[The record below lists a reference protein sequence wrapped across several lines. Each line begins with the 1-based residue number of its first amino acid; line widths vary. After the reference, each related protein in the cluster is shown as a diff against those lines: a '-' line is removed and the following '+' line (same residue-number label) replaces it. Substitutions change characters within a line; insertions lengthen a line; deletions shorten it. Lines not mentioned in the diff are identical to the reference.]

1 MSFFTKLGV
10 LLCLFSISLTS
21 QAQGVEIN
29 PSVQWKYIISHD
41 LTFES
46 GNFIMYEFP
55 AEQNFD
61 YIFNITHNQDS
72 LTAVVMVYDMQD
84 GLQHK
89 MFLDDNQL
97 SIDLPF
103 DVSQSGTYKV
113 ILSLTDPKSTKGT
126 PIDSR
131 LTLIRRPKI

>member
-1 MSFFTKLGV
+1 MSFITKLGV
-10 LLCLFSISLTS
+10 LLCLLTISAAS
-21 QAQGVEIN
+21 HAQGVEIN
-29 PSVQWKYIISHD
+29 PAVQWKYIISHD

-55 AEQNFD
+55 AEKNFD

-84 GLQHK
+84 GLKKK
-89 MFLDDNQL
+89 MLLDNNQL
-97 SIDLPF
+97 SIDLTF
-103 DVSQSGTYKV
+103 DVAQSGTYKV
-113 ILSLTDPKSTKGT
+113 ILSLTDPKASKGT